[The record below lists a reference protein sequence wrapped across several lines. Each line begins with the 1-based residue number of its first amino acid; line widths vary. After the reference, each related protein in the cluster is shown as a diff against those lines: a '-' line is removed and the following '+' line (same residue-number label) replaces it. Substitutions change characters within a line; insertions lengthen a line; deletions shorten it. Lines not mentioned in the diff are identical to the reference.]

1 MSTADLYR
9 RAVDEFG
16 RRIDTV
22 QDDQWTNSTPCT
34 EWDVRALVN
43 HVVSEDKWVVPL
55 LEGQTIEQVG
65 TRLDGDL
72 LGDDPK
78 RAWKQTHADASNA
91 VGAEGVTERTV
102 SLSRGLTPAEDYLRE
117 VSADNVIHAW
127 DLAKGTGGDTN
138 LDPELVTFAYEFFE
152 PQVEIWRSFGALGPE
167 VPVPMDAD
175 RQTKLLGMMG
185 RKV

>member
-1 MSTADLYR
+1 MYR
-9 RAVDEFG
+9 RAIEQFG
-16 RRIDTV
+16 QRV
-22 QDDQWTNSTPCT
+22 QEVGDDQWTNSTPCT

-43 HVVSEDKWVVPL
+43 HVVSEDKWVAPL

-78 RAWKQTHADASNA
+78 GAWKQTHADASNA

-102 SLSRGLTPAEDYLRE
+102 SLSRGPTPAEDYLRE
-117 VSADNVIHAW
+117 VAADNVVHAW
-127 DLAKGTGGDTN
+127 DLAKGIGGDTK

-167 VPVPMDAD
+167 VPIPMDAD
-175 RQTKLLGMMG
+175 RQTKLLGMVG
-185 RKV
+185 RKA

>member
-1 MSTADLYR
+1 VSTAEVYR
-9 RAVDEFG
+9 RAIEQFG
-16 RRIDTV
+16 QRV
-22 QDDQWTNSTPCT
+22 QEIGDDQWTNPTPCT

-43 HVVSEDKWVVPL
+43 HVVSEDMWVVPL

-78 RAWKQTHADASNA
+78 GAWKQTHADASNA

-102 SLSRGLTPAEDYLRE
+102 SLSRGPTPAGDYLRE
-117 VSADNVIHAW
+117 VAADNVIHTW
-127 DLAKGTGGDTN
+127 DLAMGTGGDSK

-152 PQVEIWRSFGALGPE
+152 PQLELWRSFGALGPE
-167 VPVPMDAD
+167 VPIPMDAD
-175 RQTKLLGMMG
+175 RQTKLLGIVG
-185 RKV
+185 RKA